1 MSDAPPPPAASLD
14 PAVGILEFSSIAVGI
29 VAGDA
34 MVKAAP
40 LGSIYAGTVHPGKY
54 LVLVSGDT
62 APVEVAL
69 DAGRDVGEDWI
80 LDRLFLPDIHPAVTA
95 AITAGGTVASL
106 DGEALGIVETVTV
119 ATVVQAAD
127 AGVKAARVDVSA
139 VRLADGLGGKGYVLF
154 SGHIADV
161 EAAVEAARDWAD
173 DRGHL
178 VEARIVAQLH
188 DEMGANLASDLRFR
202 RRAALRPVE
211 REA

>member
-1 MSDAPPPPAASLD
+1 MSDTSPPPAAHLD
-14 PAVGILEFSSIAVGI
+14 PAVGMLEFSSIAVGI

-69 DAGRDVGEDWI
+69 TVGGEVGAEWI

-95 AITAGGTVASL
+95 AITGGGSVATL
-106 DGEALGIVETVTV
+106 GGEALGIVETATV

-127 AGVKAARVDVSA
+127 AGVKAAQVEVAA

-161 EAAVEAARDWAD
+161 EAAVEAAQGWSEEA
-173 DRGHL
+173 GQL

-188 DEMGANLASDLRFR
+188 DEMGANLGSDLRFR
-202 RRAALRPVE
+202 RRVALRPVE